1 MAAAER
7 ERGRGAR
14 ALAFTGQ
21 LFRDHLAGRASLVAG
36 SIAFFSILSIAPLL
50 VIGVVMAGVL
60 VGTSTARAELMEEL
74 GKSLGRAEAAR
85 IDALVADVHAS
96 SGSWWFTVVSAL
108 LVLYGA
114 TRLFVAVQ
122 HGLNQIWDVGP
133 PSSAPVAPLRERLRI
148 VLRKRLLAFLMVLGA
163 GMLIIAVVVVRL
175 VLVDVVL
182 WLEKTPVAFVWRV
195 LEPLGSFA
203 VVTFIFAAVY
213 KVLPD
218 VRLGWRDVLIGALAT
233 AVLFSLGLVALRFYL
248 RVVAPGST
256 SGAAGSFAVMLVW
269 LYYCAHIFLLGAQFT
284 WQWANEFGHGSV
296 HRHSVDKSASDPSS
310 EAP

>member
-1 MAAAER
+1 MTTVER
-7 ERGRGAR
+7 DRGRGAR
-14 ALAFTGQ
+14 ALAFTRQ
-21 LFRDHLAGRASLVAG
+21 LLRDHLAGRASLVAG
-36 SIAFFSILSIAPLL
+36 SIAFFAILSIAPLL
-50 VIGVVMAGVL
+50 VIGVVMAGML
-60 VGTSTARAELMEEL
+60 VGTSTARAELMQEL
-74 GKSLGRAEAAR
+74 GNSLGRAEAAR
-85 IDALVADVHAS
+85 IDALVVDVHSS

-122 HGLNQIWDVGP
+122 HGLNQVWDVGP
-133 PSSAPVAPLRERLRI
+133 PSSAPVAPFRERLRI
-148 VLRKRLLAFLMVLGA
+148 VLRKRVLAFLMVLGA

-175 VLVDVVL
+175 VLVDAIA
-182 WLEKTPVAFVWRV
+182 WLEDSPVAFVWRV

-203 VVTFIFAAVY
+203 VITVIFAAVY

-218 VRLGWRDVLIGALAT
+218 VRLGWRDVMIGAVAT

-248 RVVAPGST
+248 RVIAPGST
-256 SGAAGSFAVMLVW
+256 SGAAGSFAVLLVW

-296 HRHSVDKSASDPSS
+296 HRHASVNGSD
-310 EAP
+310 APD